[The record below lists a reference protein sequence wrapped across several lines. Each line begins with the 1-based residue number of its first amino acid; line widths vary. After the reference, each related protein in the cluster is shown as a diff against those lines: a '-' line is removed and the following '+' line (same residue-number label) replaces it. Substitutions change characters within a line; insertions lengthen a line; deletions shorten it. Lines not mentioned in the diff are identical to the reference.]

1 LRVVVF
7 STFDEE
13 LAMAERNGTQPAG
26 FVDLNRAKQVPFVD
40 ALHELGL
47 LEKLRRE
54 GDELNGI
61 CPLHGGEKESFGV
74 HVVRGV
80 FNCFACKKKG
90 NVLDFVM
97 SYKKVSVREAGQW
110 LIDLLD
116 RSLAEIVD
124 QIADRG
130 ETPAGEEQGADM
142 QAMCRALARYLS
154 AAFPMLG
161 DANKVAGE
169 LGVLLAEET
178 GTLPVSE
185 E

>member
-1 LRVVVF
+1 M
-7 STFDEE
+7 S
-13 LAMAERNGTQPAG
+13 ERSGTQPAG
-26 FVDLNRAKQVPFVD
+26 YVDLNRAKQVPFVD
-40 ALHELGL
+40 ALQELGL
-47 LEKLRRE
+47 LEALRRG
-54 GDELNGI
+54 GDELKGI

-74 HVVRGV
+74 HVGRGV

-97 SYKKVSVREAGQW
+97 HFKQVNVKEAGQW
-110 LIDLLD
+110 LIALLE
-116 RSLAEIVD
+116 RSLERS
-124 QIADRG
+124 ADRG
-130 ETPAGEEQGADM
+130 ETPNVAGEVGGSEM
-142 QAMCRALARYLS
+142 QAMCRTLGRYLS

-161 DANKVAGE
+161 DAGKIAGE